1 MNTSFY
7 NGVIGMK
14 TSQFG
19 IDVWGGNIANA
30 NTNGYKQ
37 QLVDFSS
44 LFSRSVDTHGVITS
58 DIGVGA
64 SIPTT
69 SLDISQGNIIAT
81 DSNFD
86 ISLNG
91 DGWLPIRDGNNRVV
105 FTRTGAFTRDI
116 DGVLVNPDGN
126 KLQVV
131 SANNLNYIDGEW
143 VFDTTIDTSNLIT
156 TDPNLT
162 QITLPDNITF
172 PSRATQVITIGGN
185 LQNSAIAPD
194 TIKATSNSDFGV
206 LYDRNGV
213 AMNLQNLQ
221 DVVFGFGENIF
232 FEDRLI
238 RYESC
243 ISDDV
248 ADGKDVNIDFDIN
261 GVNIKTT
268 LPDGSNKKSIIDAIA
283 KKIDQYNKTA
293 STPILYS
300 KSDNSIQF
308 RDSDSLTIINRG
320 DYINSASMQRIV
332 YNNTPSNNTEFK
344 TMQNFIDI
352 LQSLANNVYSN
363 VSVGIDENGKL
374 YIKNDNDGFDVIA
387 SSFSTS
393 KSNPLFIQNLGNLGN
408 VIKPNTSS
416 TSVEFTQSY
425 QGFSGDIIDKDGN
438 INELKFDFIK
448 TAIVGENTIWR
459 LDLSQLSPS
468 GEVIST
474 TSKDLLFDKNG
485 GLLTPNEISIDN
497 NGVSTTIK
505 LGQNF
510 SGITSN
516 DKVNSGFYYSQDGLV
531 DGYLEGYDIAQNG
544 EIIAKFSNAQSG
556 VLAQIPIYHFKNEGG
571 LDSLGGGVFI
581 QSNNSGEPI
590 LFTDNNG
597 NYMSG
602 AIVKNY
608 SLESSNVDMTQA
620 LTELIVMQKAYDAN
634 SKSIKTSDQFIQKAI
649 NMKK

>member
-1 MNTSFY
+1 M
-7 NGVIGMK
+7 
-14 TSQFG
+14 
-19 IDVWGGNIANA
+19 
-30 NTNGYKQ
+30 
-37 QLVDFSS
+37 
-44 LFSRSVDTHGVITS
+44 
-58 DIGVGA
+58 
-64 SIPTT
+64 
-69 SLDISQGNIIAT
+69 
-81 DSNFD
+81 
-86 ISLNG
+86 
-91 DGWLPIRDGNNRVV
+91 
-105 FTRTGAFTRDI
+105 
-116 DGVLVNPDGN
+116 
-126 KLQVV
+126 
-131 SANNLNYIDGEW
+131 
-143 VFDTTIDTSNLIT
+143 
-156 TDPNLT
+156 
-162 QITLPDNITF
+162 
-172 PSRATQVITIGGN
+172 
-185 LQNSAIAPD
+185 
-194 TIKATSNSDFGV
+194 
-206 LYDRNGV
+206 
-213 AMNLQNLQ
+213 
-221 DVVFGFGENIF
+221 
-232 FEDRLI
+232 
-238 RYESC
+238 
-243 ISDDV
+243 
-248 ADGKDVNIDFDIN
+248 
-261 GVNIKTT
+261 
-268 LPDGSNKKSIIDAIA
+268 
-283 KKIDQYNKTA
+283 
-293 STPILYS
+293 
-300 KSDNSIQF
+300 
-308 RDSDSLTIINRG
+308 
-320 DYINSASMQRIV
+320 
-332 YNNTPSNNTEFK
+332 
-344 TMQNFIDI
+344 
-352 LQSLANNVYSN
+352 
-363 VSVGIDENGKL
+363 